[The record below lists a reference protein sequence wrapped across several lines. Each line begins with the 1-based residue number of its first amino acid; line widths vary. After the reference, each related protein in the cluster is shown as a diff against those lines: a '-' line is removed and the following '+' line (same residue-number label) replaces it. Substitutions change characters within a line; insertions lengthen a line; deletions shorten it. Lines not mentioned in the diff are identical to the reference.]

1 MHKLNIKR
9 TSRINRTGGPYGDF
23 LVDKI
28 SNSPAPVKE
37 SLIVPPLHR
46 TVKDGHV
53 EPWKKFDEEQFAVE
67 QKRKLRWESFVISTI
82 FLQENLAQTTGA
94 SMRYATKIW
103 SMAVILQE
111 VLSHIKH

>member
-1 MHKLNIKR
+1 M
-9 TSRINRTGGPYGDF
+9 
-23 LVDKI
+23 DKI

-67 QKRKLRWESFVISTI
+67 QKESCVGSLFVISTI

-94 SMRYATKIW
+94 SMRYATKFGVW
-103 SMAVILQE
+103 Q
-111 VLSHIKH
+111 